1 MIDFSSI
8 AMPLAQVIRTAQ
20 NKEFDGVRLWPKG
33 ATTMSRSV
41 DVLFLAEL
49 GFTAFFTVLVFVL
62 VVYFAVRYRRRPGHQ
77 AVQFETRNWIEVTW
91 SVVPGAVLLVFF
103 VWSAK
108 LYADFNTPPAG
119 AMRIDVVGK
128 QWMWKIQHPSGRREI
143 SELHVPTGV
152 PVEMVMTSEDT
163 IHSFYLPA
171 ARVKQDVLPGRY
183 TSIWFQATTPGVY
196 RLLCAE
202 YCGTDHSK
210 MGGRLV
216 VMTPDAYAA
225 WAAGDVDS
233 PQENDVPPARAG
245 EVLFSA
251 QGCASCHGQYGPS
264 LAGIYGRKQKLVGG
278 QSVDVDDNYLRESIL
293 YPNAKIVAGY
303 PPLMPTYSGRLSEDQ
318 VLQLVAYIRGLGKV
332 PGAVQPGAG
341 STFTGTYGALS
352 SPTTQP
358 TTREA
363 KP

>member
-1 MIDFSSI
+1 MTDLTQI
-8 AMPLAQVIRTAQ
+8 ALPLAQVMRTEA
-20 NKEFDGVRLWPKG
+20 NKSFDGVRLWPKG
-33 ATTMSRSV
+33 ATTMSGSV
-41 DVLFLAEL
+41 DTLFLAL
-49 GFTAFFTVLVFVL
+49 MAFTVFFTVLVFVL
-62 VVYFAVRYRRRPGHQ
+62 IVYFALKYRRRPGHR
-77 AVQFETRNWIEVTW
+77 AVQFETRNWLEVTW
-91 SVVPGAVLLVFF
+91 SVVPGVILIGFF

-108 LYADFNTPPAG
+108 VYADFNTPPPG
-119 AMRIDVVGK
+119 SMRVDVVGK

-143 SELHVPTGV
+143 NELHVPIGV
-152 PVEMVMTSEDT
+152 PVELVMASEDT

-171 ARVKQDVLPGRY
+171 ARVKHDVVPGRY
-183 TSIWFQATTPGVY
+183 SSIWFQATKPGVY

-210 MGGRLV
+210 MGGTMT
-216 VMTPDAYAA
+216 VMTPAAYAA
-225 WAAGDVDS
+225 WASGDVDS

-245 EVLFSA
+245 ETLFSA

-264 LAGIYGRKQKLVGG
+264 LAGIYGRKQKMADGREVA
-278 QSVDVDDNYLRESIL
+278 VDDNYLRESIL
-293 YPNAKIVAGY
+293 YPNAKILAGY

-332 PGAVQPGAG
+332 PGGYEKDAG
-341 STFTGTYGALS
+341 STYQTGYGS
-352 SPTTQP
+352 